1 MTKDGTMLEN
11 DVTADKRRHECL
23 TDSTTA
29 ETATWLPLETA
40 QCLIRSMSADGVTA
54 DKRRHECEAD
64 NTDSRLLN
72 RQNTTQR
79 GANHGITEVTGKKN
93 LCLKHAK

>member
-11 DVTADKRRHECL
+11 GVTADKRRHECL

-29 ETATWLPLETA
+29 ETAASVLLEKG
-40 QCLIRSMSADGVTA
+40 QCLIRSASADGVTA
-54 DKRRHECEAD
+54 DKRRHECGAD

-72 RQNTTQR
+72 RQKTTQR
-79 GANHGITEVTGKKN
+79 GANHGTIEVTGKKN